1 MNPVAHGRIDGV
13 TVSMVAAV
21 EILTSHHAEQEIAG
35 CVDIGCGIE
44 AAAHDAD
51 VTGGSHGFC
60 FEEMERAGRKIVEL
74 EGVAEIK
81 FRADFDPAR
90 GVSVREVLAQSVV
103 RANAARR
110 AWAGARERVGRRRG
124 GRIGVP
130 IPTALNIQMSLR
142 IVSRWVLGA
151 ADPNDGA
158 VCADFAY
165 LDA

>member
-1 MNPVAHGRIDGV
+1 MRGHRVRYRSGP
-13 TVSMVAAV
+13 
-21 EILTSHHAEQEIAG
+21 
-35 CVDIGCGIE
+35 
-44 AAAHDAD
+44 DAD

-110 AWAGARERVGRRRG
+110 AWAGARDRVGRRRG

>member
-1 MNPVAHGRIDGV
+1 
-13 TVSMVAAV
+13 MVAAV

-103 RANAARR
+103 HANAARR
-110 AWAGARERVGRRRG
+110 AWAGARDRVGRRRG